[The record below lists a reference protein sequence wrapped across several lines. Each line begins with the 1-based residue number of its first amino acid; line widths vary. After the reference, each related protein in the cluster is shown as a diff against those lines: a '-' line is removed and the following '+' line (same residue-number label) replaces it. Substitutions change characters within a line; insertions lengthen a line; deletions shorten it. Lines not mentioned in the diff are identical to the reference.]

1 MATLTQI
8 GAVIGMKGAKEY
20 INELKVLSQYTKE
33 FASETTKLTSSF
45 GTGNRTIAQTNNLR
59 KAMQTQLD
67 GLNNKLRYQQE
78 QYGKVTAAMKEG
90 QGLYGKQA
98 EGVSAWKESIN
109 ETETEINNLK
119 NQMKDLPSS
128 LELVTDA
135 FKNGDKQMNLYGETL
150 KGIGDA
156 MTKYITVPMMAFAGV
171 SVKTFSDWESAFIGV
186 RKTVEG
192 TPEELE
198 AIAQGISDMALRTAS
213 SREEIAAVAEA
224 AGQLGIAT
232 QDVLGFTEVMV
243 MLGDTTNLS
252 ADEAATALARIVN
265 ITGASTSADNMMRL
279 GSAIV
284 HLGNNF
290 ATTEAEIV
298 AMSNRLAAGGT
309 IAGLTTTEIFG
320 LATAMSSVG
329 ITAEAGGTA
338 MTQTLSAIEKEVVAF
353 STGAESHL
361 GKIAEIAGMSADQ
374 FAVAWEERP
383 AEAVQAFISGLG
395 KLDEQGESATLVL
408 DELGMSG
415 IRQSNMLK
423 SLALASET
431 LGDAMAKA
439 NEGYTMMNENGET
452 FNALADEASKRY
464 ESFDSQV
471 NQLKESFKTFSSSV
485 GKDLAQLL
493 LPMVEGLTTLF
504 TKLSEG
510 WNNMSEIGKS
520 IILALGTFMTVIG
533 PILSIAGTIIIFIGK
548 IKAALE
554 VLGITWKVAAAVIGG
569 VSATVLGVI
578 AAIVAVIAVIKNW
591 GAISEWLTTTW
602 EKVKEGISFTW
613 YALGEACKEAWN
625 LIKEVFTTVVE
636 TIKNFVS
643 EKFTAMKD
651 GAVRIFENLK
661 SAISTRVTGIKNAI
675 VNGLTQAVNWIKNLP
690 SQALQWGKDIIA
702 NLISGITSKISG
714 VTDAIRGVADRI
726 KNLLGFSEPKLGPLS
741 DFHTYMPDMMKL
753 MAQGINDNAY
763 LVEDALS
770 NVAGAMSSQMGGQ
783 SVSYGGVVIN
793 LNVPEGTNGRML
805 VDEIETE
812 LANRTLRRRA
822 VFS

>member
-78 QYGKVTAAMKEG
+78 QYGKVTAAMKDS

-135 FKNGDKQMNLYGETL
+135 FKNGDKQLNLYGETL

-171 SVKTFSDWESAFIGV
+171 GVKTFSDWESAFIGV
-186 RKTVEG
+186 KKTVEG

-265 ITGASTSADNMMRL
+265 ITGESTSADNMMRL

-298 AMSNRLAAGGT
+298 QMSNRLAAGGT

-361 GKIAEIAGMSADQ
+361 DKIAEIAGMSADQ

-395 KLDEQGESATLVL
+395 QLDEKGESATLVL

-431 LGDAMAKA
+431 LGDAMTKA

-452 FNALADEASKRY
+452 FNALAEEASKRY

-520 IILALGTFMTVIG
+520 IVLALGTFMTVIG

-548 IKAALE
+548 IKSALE

-625 LIKEVFTTVVE
+625 LIKEVFTTIVE
-636 TIKNFVS
+636 TIKTFVT

-651 GAVRIFENLK
+651 GAVKIFENLK
-661 SAISTRVTGIKNAI
+661 TAISTRVTGIKNAI
-675 VNGLTQAVNWIKNLP
+675 VNGLTQAINWIKNLP
-690 SQALQWGKDIIA
+690 SQALQWGKDIIG

-714 VTDAIRGVADRI
+714 VTDAIRGVADKIR
-726 KNLLGFSEPKLGPLS
+726 NLIGFSEPKLGPLS

-770 NVAGAMSSQMGGQ
+770 NVAGAMGSQMGGQ

-793 LNVPEGTNGRML
+793 LNVPEGANGRML